1 MPLQE
6 SLNKIQ
12 VHKKSRRKTPTM
24 HNVNTV
30 YHQRTVYTVKREED
44 RCMMRVTPGSEK
56 AH

>member
-12 VHKKSRRKTPTM
+12 VHKKTTRKTPTT

-30 YHQRTVYTVKREED
+30 YHQRTVYTV
-44 RCMMRVTPGSEK
+44 SEK
-56 AH
+56 KTDV